1 MDSFLKNLTI
11 SLCIIPFL
19 FSCQKEKPNQFILD
33 GMVQGSYYHI
43 VYYAT
48 QAQNERVKKDIDSI
62 FSKVDNSISLWV
74 EGSLINKINNNID
87 VEVDSIFIDCYNH
100 SHEVSELT
108 SGAFDCTV
116 GGLVE
121 VYGFAAKNRQKVT
134 DKQVDSLLK
143 YVGYKNIRLENKR
156 LIKKYKQTKLDFN
169 AIAQGYTTDL
179 ITNYF
184 LKKGIK
190 NFIVDV
196 GGEVRANGKKENGKL
211 WRCAIEQ
218 PSDSLDAERKFNS
231 YIELDNN
238 SVVTSGSYR
247 KYYIDE
253 QGEKKSHTIDPKT
266 GKSVTHSLLSVSVIA
281 SNATIAD
288 GLATSFMVMGLE
300 KSKEFLRLHT
310 NLKAYFIYSD
320 SKTKYKTYAT
330 SNLHIIKFN

>member
-1 MDSFLKNLTI
+1 MNSYLKSLI
-11 SLCIIPFL
+11 VSLCIIPLL
-19 FSCQKEKPNQFILD
+19 FSCQKGKPDKFTLD

-48 QAQNERVKKDIDSI
+48 QTQNESVKKDIDSI

-74 EGSLINKINNNID
+74 KGSLINKVNNNID
-87 VEVDSIFIDCYNH
+87 VEIDSIFIDCYKH

-121 VYGFAAKNRQKVT
+121 IYGFAAKNRQKVT
-134 DKQVDSLLK
+134 DKQVDSLLQ

-179 ITNYF
+179 VTNYF

-218 PSDSLDAERKFNS
+218 PSDSSDAERKFNS
-231 YIELDNN
+231 YIELNNN

-253 QGEKKSHTIDPKT
+253 KGEKKSHTIDPKT

-300 KSKEFLRLHT
+300 KSKEFLKLHP
-310 NLKAYFIYSD
+310 NIKAYFIYSEG
-320 SKTKYKTYAT
+320 KTKYKTYAT
-330 SNLHIIKFN
+330 SNLNIIKLN